1 MKRRIAFRTTGFI
14 VPAIPTETVMPMIAV
29 LMNRGAGAAP
39 VAM

>member
-14 VPAIPTETVMPMIAV
+14 VPAIPETVMPMIAV

-39 VAM
+39 VPM